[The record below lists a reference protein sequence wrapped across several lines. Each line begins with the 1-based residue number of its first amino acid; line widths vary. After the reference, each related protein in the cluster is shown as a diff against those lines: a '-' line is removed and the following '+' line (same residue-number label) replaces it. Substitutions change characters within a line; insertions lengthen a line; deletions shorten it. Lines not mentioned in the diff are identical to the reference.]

1 MVRITAITSSHA
13 IRKVMEVEFL
23 GRWMYSDCQQKGMLE
38 RVDPSD
44 TFTVALF
51 SIPLL
56 LLDDALS
63 PYFFFFFEFF
73 IPHSV
78 YRFVL
83 VISALV
89 STFILLAKAKKKNL
103 VTGF

>member
-1 MVRITAITSSHA
+1 
-13 IRKVMEVEFL
+13 
-23 GRWMYSDCQQKGMLE
+23 MLE

-44 TFTVALF
+44 TYTVALF

-63 PYFFFFFEFF
+63 PYFFFFEFF

-89 STFILLAKAKKKNL
+89 STIILLAKAKKKNL